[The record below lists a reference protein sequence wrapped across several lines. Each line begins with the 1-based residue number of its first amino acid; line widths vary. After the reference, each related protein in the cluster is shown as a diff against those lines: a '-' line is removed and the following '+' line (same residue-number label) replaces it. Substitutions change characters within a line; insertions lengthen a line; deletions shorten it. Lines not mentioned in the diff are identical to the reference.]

1 MLLTGMLAGPIYDAG
16 YFRSLLLVGSFM
28 LVFGHMMLSI
38 CHVYWQVLL
47 SQGFCVGIGA
57 GLIYVPSVAILS
69 TYFSTKIGA
78 AIGIA
83 ASGSSLGGVIY
94 PIVFHRLL
102 PKIGFGW
109 TTRVLGFIMLA
120 TIFVPN
126 ICMRVRILPPK
137 SRSLFDPKAFFI
149 PAYSL
154 VTLGFFLGFMGLN
167 MPFFYAQVYAIKRH
181 ITNEDLAFYLL
192 AILNSTSSFGRQYSL
207 PTTFLILLTSS

>member
-1 MLLTGMLAGPIYDAG
+1 MLLIGVLAGPIYDAG
-16 YFRSLLLVGSFM
+16 YFRPLLLVGSFM
-28 LVFGHMMLSI
+28 LVFGHMMLSL
-38 CHVYWQVLL
+38 CHAYWQVML

-83 ASGSSLGGVIY
+83 ASGSSIGGVIY
-94 PIVFHRLL
+94 PIVLHKLM

-109 TTRVLGFIMLA
+109 ATRVLAFLMLA
-120 TIFVPN
+120 TMLVPN
-126 ICMRVRILPPK
+126 IFMRVRVLPPK
-137 SRSLFDPKAFFI
+137 SRSLSDLPAFRI

-154 VTLGFFLGFMGLN
+154 ITAGFFLGFMGLSI
-167 MPFFYAQVYAIKRH
+167 PVFYAQVYAIEEH

-192 AILNSTSSFGRQYSL
+192 AILNSTSTFGRE
-207 PTTFLILLTSS
+207 